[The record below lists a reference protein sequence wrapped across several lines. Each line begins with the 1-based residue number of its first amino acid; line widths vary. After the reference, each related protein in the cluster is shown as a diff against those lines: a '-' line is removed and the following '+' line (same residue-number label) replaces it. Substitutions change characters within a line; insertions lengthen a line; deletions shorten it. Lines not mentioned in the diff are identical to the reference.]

1 MTTMNSNRV
10 ADMTIDE
17 LRALIRET
25 VRDVIEEM
33 TDDDPDVGL
42 EFKPEV
48 AERLQIALQEK
59 RRGTPLADVIHE
71 LGLNHTS
78 E

>member
-1 MTTMNSNRV
+1 MTTMNANRV
-10 ADMTIDE
+10 ADMTVDE

-33 TDDDPDVGL
+33 TDVDPDSGL
-42 EFKPEV
+42 ELRPEI
-48 AERLQIALQEK
+48 AEQLQTALREK
-59 RRGTPLADVIHE
+59 RRGTPLADMIHE
-71 LGLNHTS
+71 LGLDNTS